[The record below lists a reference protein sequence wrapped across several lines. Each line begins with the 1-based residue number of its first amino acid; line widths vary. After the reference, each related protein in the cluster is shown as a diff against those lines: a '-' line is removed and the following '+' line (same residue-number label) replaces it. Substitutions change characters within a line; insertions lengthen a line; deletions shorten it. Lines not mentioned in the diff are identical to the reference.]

1 MKEHIKSRLFE
12 RDMLVEYVSKTKAL
26 EIMQNQIAELEKN
39 IDALDEDIEELE
51 DSGLD
56 RTVEIL
62 CKTRNSLN
70 LERLELEIHICKLR
84 LWLAEFE
91 RDMLIE
97 YVSKAKA
104 LEVMQTQI
112 VDLENLIEA
121 FDKDI
126 EELDG
131 AGLNRTVEILCK
143 TRNSLNLERLE
154 LEIHICKLRL
164 WLAEFELERQLAR

>member
-1 MKEHIKSRLFE
+1 MKEYIKNRLFE
-12 RDMLVEYVSKTKAL
+12 KDMFVEYVSKAKAL
-26 EIMQNQIAELEKN
+26 DVMQKQIAELEKN

-91 RDMLIE
+91 
-97 YVSKAKA
+97 KA
-104 LEVMQTQI
+104 
-112 VDLENLIEA
+112 
-121 FDKDI
+121 
-126 EELDG
+126 
-131 AGLNRTVEILCK
+131 
-143 TRNSLNLERLE
+143 
-154 LEIHICKLRL
+154 
-164 WLAEFELERQLAR
+164 RQLTR